1 MKMDF
6 REVEVRVHWQAFA
19 LVVLKLR
26 FILGSL
32 PERYHS
38 FILLNIFNIRSS
50 IPSSFC
56 FRVEINSVFGIRDC
70 SLVWTRWV
78 STQK

>member
-1 MKMDF
+1 MDF

-19 LVVLKLR
+19 LVVLKLL
-26 FILGSL
+26 FILDSF

-38 FILLNIFNIRSS
+38 FKLLNIFNIRSS

-56 FRVEINSVFGIRDC
+56 FMV
-70 SLVWTRWV
+70 
-78 STQK
+78 